1 MSESPV
7 TEQQAFSLRLTEAL
21 VRSGLSARQTDV
33 WRGFNQIYSGPPVS
47 IHAVRKWLVGESIP
61 TQDKLRTL
69 AAWLAVSVNWLRY
82 GDESKP
88 PDDDPLAPA
97 ELRFIQD
104 FRCLS
109 DAERERFSALIR
121 VIVARDKKG

>member
-1 MSESPV
+1 MNESPV
-7 TEQQAFSLRLTEAL
+7 SEQQAFSSRLIEAL
-21 VRSGLSARQTDV
+21 IRSGLSARQTEV
-33 WRGFNQIYSGPPVS
+33 WRGFNRIYSGSPVS

-82 GDESKP
+82 GDEVQP
-88 PDDDPLAPA
+88 PSDDPLAPS
-97 ELRFIQD
+97 EWRFIQD
-104 FRCLS
+104 FRSLS

-121 VIVARDKKG
+121 VIVSRDKT